1 MNTPDCLLR
10 PEGVGSLQDS
20 HPAWRSSLR
29 LYFGPCLE
37 LIISRYAQKSIWSCQ
52 LSSPHHY
59 LLSQPCFILLAMFF
73 DTQAMTGHLH
83 SSAEALMYTR

>member
-37 LIISRYAQKSIWSCQ
+37 LIISRYAQKSIWSSK

-59 LLSQPCFILLAMFF
+59 LFSQPRITSLATFT
-73 DTQAMTGHLH
+73 DTQAITWHLN
-83 SSAEALMYTR
+83 SSVETFVYAT